1 MNSSSGTENLLTKAV
16 QEEYSNLK
24 TSLKDKRRNPP
35 ANRKF
40 SFTPSRA
47 SSPKGNNSRNS
58 IFSHNSL
65 RANDSSVQNV
75 PPKKS
80 RNSDQDFS
88 KFNKKMVQTSSSHSS
103 NPKEPI
109 RLQNFGNELDITNF
123 CESTCCAI
131 HLHNFVRHP
140 SLERGFLFS

>member
-1 MNSSSGTENLLTKAV
+1 MTKAV

-47 SSPKGNNSRNS
+47 SSPKGNNSRNA

-65 RANDSSVQNV
+65 RANDSRVI

-80 RNSDQDFS
+80 ENSDFS
-88 KFNKKMVQTSSSHSS
+88 KFNKKIVQTSSSHSS

-131 HLHNFVRHP
+131 HLHNFVKHL
-140 SLERGFLFS
+140 SFERGFLFFK